1 MAPLFPTTVALL
13 VGDLGMVGLRTTGV
27 FFSIAG
33 LGGLFGP
40 WLIGLISRELSL
52 RFGFGVLP
60 IFALVF
66 LVLTIIYGLQKRR
79 SLRV

>member
-1 MAPLFPTTVALL
+1 
-13 VGDLGMVGLRTTGV
+13 
-27 FFSIAG
+27 
-33 LGGLFGP
+33 
-40 WLIGLISRELSL
+40 LISRELSL